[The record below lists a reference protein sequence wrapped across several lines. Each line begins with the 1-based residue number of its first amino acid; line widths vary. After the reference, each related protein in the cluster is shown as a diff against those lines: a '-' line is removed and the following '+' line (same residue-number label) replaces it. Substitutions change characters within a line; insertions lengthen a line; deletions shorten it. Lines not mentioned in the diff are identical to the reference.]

1 MELPAIVTLLALLE
15 YLFFAFKVGFSR
27 KKYNVIA
34 PAVSGDPIW
43 ERLYRVQQ
51 NTLEQLI
58 VFIPS
63 LWIFSHFVSPLIS
76 AIIGILFLIGRPI
89 YYISYIKDPR
99 SRAIGFGMGFFA
111 NITLIVGGLGGA
123 IFSLMA

>member
-27 KKYNVIA
+27 NKYKVIA
-34 PAVSGDPIW
+34 PAVTGDPTW

-58 VFIPS
+58 VFVPS
-63 LWIFSHFVSPLIS
+63 LWIFAFFVSPLIGA
-76 AIIGILFLIGRPI
+76 AIGVLFLVGRPI
-89 YYISYIKDPR
+89 YYITYVKDPK
-99 SRAIGFGMGFFA
+99 SRAIGFVMGFFA
-111 NITLIVGGLGGA
+111 NVALIVGGLGGA
-123 IFSLMA
+123 IYNLVS

>member
-1 MELPAIVTLLALLE
+1 VELPAIITLISLLE

-27 KKYNVIA
+27 EKYNVIA
-34 PAVSGDPIW
+34 PAVSGNPVW

-58 VFIPS
+58 VFIPA
-63 LWIFSHFVSPLIS
+63 LWLFSYLVSPSI
-76 AIIGILFLIGRPI
+76 AAAIGILFIVGRLI
-89 YYISYIKDPR
+89 YYVSYVKDPR
-99 SRAIGFGMGFFA
+99 SRALGFVMGFLA
-111 NITLIVGGLGGA
+111 NIALILGGLGAA

>member
-27 KKYNVIA
+27 NKYKVIA
-34 PAVSGDPIW
+34 PAVTGDQTW

-58 VFIPS
+58 VFVPS
-63 LWIFSHFVSPLIS
+63 LWIFAFFVSPLIG
-76 AIIGILFLIGRPI
+76 AAIGILFLVGRPI
-89 YYISYIKDPR
+89 YYIAYVKNPR
-99 SRAIGFGMGFFA
+99 SRAIGFVMGFLA
-111 NITLIVGGLGGA
+111 NVALIAGGLGGA
-123 IFSLMA
+123 IYSLVN

>member
-27 KKYNVIA
+27 EKYKVIA
-34 PAVSGDPIW
+34 PAVTGDPTW

-58 VFIPS
+58 VFVPS
-63 LWIFSHFVSPLIS
+63 LWIFAFFVSPLIGA
-76 AIIGILFLIGRPI
+76 AIGVLFLVGRPI
-89 YYISYIKDPR
+89 YYITYVKDPK
-99 SRAIGFGMGFFA
+99 SRAIGFVMGFFA
-111 NITLIVGGLGGA
+111 NVALIVGGLGGA
-123 IFSLMA
+123 IYNLVS

>member
-99 SRAIGFGMGFFA
+99 SRAIGFGMEFFA

>member
-27 KKYNVIA
+27 EKYKVIA
-34 PAVSGDPIW
+34 PAVTGDPTW

-58 VFIPS
+58 VFVPS
-63 LWIFSHFVSPLIS
+63 LWIFAFFVSPLIGA
-76 AIIGILFLIGRPI
+76 AIGVLFLVGRPI
-89 YYISYIKDPR
+89 YYITYVKDPK
-99 SRAIGFGMGFFA
+99 SRANGFVMGFFA
-111 NITLIVGGLGGA
+111 NVALIVGGLGGA
-123 IFSLMA
+123 IYNLVS

>member
-27 KKYNVIA
+27 NKYKVIA
-34 PAVSGDPIW
+34 PAVTGDQTW

-58 VFIPS
+58 VFVPS
-63 LWIFSHFVSPLIS
+63 LWIFAFFVSPLIGA
-76 AIIGILFLIGRPI
+76 AIGVLFLVGRPI
-89 YYISYIKDPR
+89 YYITYVKAPK
-99 SRAIGFGMGFFA
+99 SRAIGFVMGFFA
-111 NITLIVGGLGGA
+111 NVVLIVGGLGGA
-123 IFSLMA
+123 IYNLVS

>member
-1 MELPAIVTLLALLE
+1 MELPAIVTLIALLE

-34 PAVSGDPIW
+34 PAVSGNPIW

-58 VFIPS
+58 VFLPS
-63 LWIFSHFVSPLIS
+63 LWIFAYFTSPLIG
-76 AIIGILFLIGRPI
+76 ATIGILFLIGRPI
-89 YYISYIKDPR
+89 YYISYVKDPR
-99 SRAIGFGMGFFA
+99 SRAIGFVMGFFA
-111 NITLIVGGLGGA
+111 NLALIVGGLGGA
-123 IFSLMA
+123 LYSLLG